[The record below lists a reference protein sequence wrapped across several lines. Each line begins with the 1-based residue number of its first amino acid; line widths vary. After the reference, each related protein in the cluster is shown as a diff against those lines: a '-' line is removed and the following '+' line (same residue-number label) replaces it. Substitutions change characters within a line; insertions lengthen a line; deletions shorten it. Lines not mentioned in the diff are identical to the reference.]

1 MNPDFFRI
9 WKKGVTC
16 PTMPETQSDSSRAEY
31 QFGLQAFLLMFVVV
45 AVLAAYLRT
54 FGPEA
59 VGRFGLV
66 LVLALPLGG
75 AIGRLAGRFSAAVF
89 WAGIGTVLG
98 SLAVCGAAV
107 GHWTALYAWPLMGGI
122 VGATAAICGE
132 GKLVRR
138 VAWSALVGFGVI
150 AVYTFS
156 WFGFQ
161 REQIAELICAAGGGA
176 LLGLSVDLV
185 GRFEKRTSIPR
196 HFLALGLVVLAIA
209 GHWIAVR
216 IIPGV

>member
-1 MNPDFFRI
+1 MLVVTALMAALWGFLRLRLEKERDELICSVAGSFLLLWGLVCWRTVRMNPDFFRI

-45 AVLAAYLRT
+45 AVLAAYLRI

-66 LVLALPLGG
+66 LVLTLPLGN

-107 GHWTALYAWPLMGGI
+107 GHW
-122 VGATAAICGE
+122 
-132 GKLVRR
+132 
-138 VAWSALVGFGVI
+138 
-150 AVYTFS
+150 
-156 WFGFQ
+156 
-161 REQIAELICAAGGGA
+161 
-176 LLGLSVDLV
+176 
-185 GRFEKRTSIPR
+185 
-196 HFLALGLVVLAIA
+196 
-209 GHWIAVR
+209 IAVR